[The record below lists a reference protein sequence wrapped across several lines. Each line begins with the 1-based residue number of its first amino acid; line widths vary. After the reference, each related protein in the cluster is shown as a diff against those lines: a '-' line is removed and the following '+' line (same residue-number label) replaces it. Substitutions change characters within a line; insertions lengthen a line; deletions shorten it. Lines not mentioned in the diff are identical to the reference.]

1 MSWMGTALMGAA
13 LYPLTLLLLRGGSRS
28 GGRGRG
34 GGARGLIGAA
44 DHRVGDVD
52 GVGGVNEARL
62 ELVEDR
68 RQTHLLAEG
77 VDDRLDLRLEL
88 GQGTVASL
96 ADVAVGVLR
105 EALHGDLLVGQA

>member
-62 ELVEDR
+62 ERVEDR
-68 RQTHLLAEG
+68 RQTHLLADG
-77 VDDRLDLRLEL
+77 VDDRVDLRLEL
-88 GQGTVASL
+88 REGAVACG
-96 ADVAVGVLR
+96 AEVGAGVPR
-105 EALHGDLLVGQA
+105 E